1 MAYYLVDYEN
11 VKADGMYGVDEL
23 GKKDYV
29 CIFYSE
35 NASTLTFGLH
45 ESLNRSKAKIVL
57 QKVEVGVKNA
67 LDFQLSTYLG
77 YLISENEGKNET
89 YYIVSEDKGLAILTG
104 YWGGRG
110 EQVKTAPD
118 ITAAIADQEEEKT
131 AKAEKEAKKGKEE
144 KEEKSEKQEK
154 ESAEKK
160 EEKRQQK
167 KSQRNK
173 HSRKEKEQKIQTT
186 RLQVHTRKQEEKPQE
201 PAEQEQK
208 VEIKEPL
215 TVTAEKG
222 SPEEVVESPVEEAA
236 DSQTGDS
243 IRKPAHR
250 RYRRYNNY
258 RKYPQKNRK
267 NQESTKV
274 IRPILSAGK

>member
-11 VKADGMYGVDEL
+11 VKADGMCGVDEL

-104 YWGGRG
+104 YWAERG

-118 ITAAIADQEEEKT
+118 IAAAKADQEEEKP
-131 AKAEKEAKKGKEE
+131 AKAEKEAKKVKEE
-144 KEEKSEKQEK
+144 KAEKPEKETAAKKEEK
-154 ESAEKK
+154 
-160 EEKRQQK
+160 EKRQQK

-173 HSRKEKEQKIQTT
+173 HSRKENGQQMQTT
-186 RLQVHTRKQEEKPQE
+186 RLQVHTRKQEEKPQDSIAE
-201 PAEQEQK
+201 PQK
-208 VEIKEPL
+208 VEKKEVPVAEENL
-215 TVTAEKG
+215 SETVQENQVQEVAE
-222 SPEEVVESPVEEAA
+222 
-236 DSQTGDS
+236 SQTGDNV
-243 IRKPAHR
+243 RKPAHR